1 MVGGAIHRPPYTAAS
16 SLLIWGIDLWPYVN
30 GKAISLGV
38 DIRKL
43 DAADAV
49 DFLHFLFEE
58 DSWNVASG
66 EVLEAK
72 SKFRETIY
80 RQLYEQE
87 YKYGITGSSRGTQI
101 DPPVFDDEEDI
112 PIPVDPFAR
121 SGVTKSFIS
130 ASLPDETSPLPFG
143 RALDAPLR

>member
-1 MVGGAIHRPPYTAAS
+1 LVGGAVHRPPYTAAS
-16 SLLIWGIDLWPYVN
+16 SLLTWGIELWPYVN

-38 DIRKL
+38 DIRQL

-66 EVLEAK
+66 EALEAK
-72 SKFRETIY
+72 SKFRETFY

-87 YKYGITGSSRGTQI
+87 YKYGIAGSSTNTQI
-101 DPPVFDDEEDI
+101 DLPLSDDEDDI
-112 PIPVDPFAR
+112 PVPVDPFAR
-121 SGVTKSFIS
+121 SGATKSYIP

>member
-1 MVGGAIHRPPYTAAS
+1 M
-16 SLLIWGIDLWPYVN
+16 
-30 GKAISLGV
+30 
-38 DIRKL
+38 
-43 DAADAV
+43 
-49 DFLHFLFEE
+49 
-58 DSWNVASG
+58 
-66 EVLEAK
+66 LEAK

-112 PIPVDPFAR
+112 PVPVDPFAR